1 MSTEFFNDQWRIPS
15 NENQNKISNYS
26 MEFDGSGQQ
35 IEASTL
41 SVTGN
46 WSVSM
51 WVNSNSTAYQTA
63 MQLSS
68 ATTTGAQD
76 STIFI
81 RNTFISNLWGF
92 YDGAST
98 LAGSVLNTGQWYNL
112 VVTKNGTTY
121 TLYLNGTQ
129 ENQGTLN
136 NINIT
141 DLLIGR
147 RSNNNFYFNGKIDQV
162 TVFDYELSQDQVTLL
177 GLDGYAFNFIPNDY
191 IDFGYFPLLSGATSA
206 TVSLWYNR
214 TRVAN
219 EMIFDFLETPAGS
232 GGRVGMQIHSNGSYV
247 YINGNNYNHP
257 SSASIGDW
265 ANFVLVFNGA
275 GATNEDKLKIYL
287 DGTELTGGTYSGTI
301 DNAIGTFTSSSMNS
315 IIGTLA
321 TLQSNVSFQGELSN
335 VAIFNSNLLDPEI
348 ATLYN
353 NGKPSDISSLNP
365 VAWYKLD
372 NSELFNGAEW
382 SVDNSKYP
390 SVYESSLNFSGN
402 NQYLQVPDS
411 NDFSFGN
418 GTTDSPFSL
427 SAWINPDAVE
437 FAGIAAKYVT
447 NGWEWLFYLTDSNE
461 LRLQLLSNNT
471 SGNSITLTTD
481 VAIPINT
488 WTHVSATYNANRLS
502 NGIDLYINGL
512 PQSLVTEGGAGTY
525 QAMTNTTAPLQIG
538 TWAGSFRPISGQ
550 VSNVSIWDA
559 ELTQAQVSEIY
570 NNGTPSNLS
579 SHSATSNLI
588 SWWELDNTT
597 TGLQD
602 SKGSNNASNIGT
614 TKYDGFV
621 NTLAGESEGMN
632 ASSLVI
638 SDINGELIVNPMI
651 TSPKP
656 IAYYQLGDQSVDNG
670 ANYLVPNNSLSDY
683 VFNFVNP
690 FDGINV
696 PSSNVFSFGTGNFT
710 ISMWFKINSFPYLPY
725 LFDFRPTSAP
735 STASPVVYIT
745 TTKQITLGGGGTII
759 PGNAGEILAT
769 NIWYNFVV
777 KRTGNTFT
785 THYNG
790 GSADRTGTSNVDF
803 NTDLELHI
811 GSRFDNANG
820 FDGEISNFQV
830 FNTALPQTGSNSIET
845 IYNNGSPLTSMSG
858 FTSLQAWYKL
868 NASEVFNS
876 TSTEWSVDNNAHPS
890 VYKSSLD
897 FDGSSNY
904 VNCGNDSSLQITG
917 AMTISYWVKG
927 TSTLGAAGV
936 GTLEDSASP
945 GYLLG
950 PSTTGAIS
958 FNLALSS
965 STTKNVTTTQQIT
978 TTEWHHI
985 VGVYTPGVSMKIYID
1000 GQLSKT
1006 ETSNIPYSQ
1015 YVGGNDFRI
1024 GYRTCCKIDGQIS
1037 NVAIWNTDLS
1047 SPEVNTLYNNG
1058 TPEASISHSPVS
1070 WWKLDN
1076 ITTGI
1081 QDSAGSNNGTNNGAT
1096 EYAGF
1101 VNALAGES
1109 VSMDSSNLV
1118 VSDLQQTSGYSPYAL
1133 DFDGINDYLDCGGA
1147 NDFSFTNGS
1156 GTDLPFSL
1164 SAWINMDDAS
1174 GFRIIT
1180 KYGTGTDVEWY
1191 LYTTGS
1197 DILRFRLYDKN
1208 NTSTIGRG
1216 YGTPLTSYQNK
1227 WINVVATYNGNEQ
1240 ESGIKLYINGLKV
1253 DDQPASTGNYQGM
1266 VTTTNPVTIGKMGT
1280 AYASGKISNA
1290 SIFNTELTSTQVTEI
1305 YNEGVPSNLNNFSGT
1320 APVSW
1325 WQIGSNSSFNPN
1337 PTGTEGTW
1345 TCLDEIGTNN
1355 AIGSA
1360 NMTNDD
1366 ITNGP
1371 GYSANGLGTSSID
1384 IKGDAPYSTANGL
1397 SENMDVLD
1405 RVRNTPINLQ
1415 PITNTHS
1422 IQLDGIDAYID
1433 FGDSDDLSFGSASG
1447 DLPFSISGWVKP
1459 ADIGA
1464 TFKFRFIRK
1473 APFSNSNGWEY
1484 VIGTNGSG
1492 LLNFLIYGNNSST
1505 RIGKSPSVAITSTAW
1520 QHWAFT
1526 YDGTGSTTG
1535 TNSGMKI
1542 YVNGVEASSYID
1554 SNSGIYTGMT
1564 NGSAPLSY
1572 GVAWGTSG
1580 LDYAE
1585 GLIDEVAIFNVELTG
1600 PQVAAIYNGG
1610 TPNNILP
1617 LSPVLWS
1624 RFESLTTNAGVV
1636 TTADDSGNGLTGTVE
1651 NGAVLSTIVP

>member
-26 MEFDGSGQQ
+26 MDFDGTNDKIGFGNVNNFERTDAFSG
-35 IEASTL
+35 SC
-41 SVTGN
+41 
-46 WSVSM
+46 
-51 WVNSNSTAYQTA
+51 WVFSRGSLVNQYIISKFDSSNNKGYQ
-63 MQLSS
+63 
-68 ATTTGAQD
+68 
-76 STIFI
+76 
-81 RNTFISNLWGF
+81 
-92 YDGAST
+92 
-98 LAGSVLNTGQWYNL
+98 
-112 VVTKNGTTY
+112 
-121 TLYLNGTQ
+121 LYINAA
-129 ENQGTLN
+129 GTLN
-136 NINIT
+136 FVIGPGPGSNIMQAQTSVQPSTNTWNHLVFTYDGSSINTGIKLYINGIPQTLSFFGASSIT
-141 DLLIGR
+141 GTIVDSSTPFQISGR
-147 RSNNNFYFNGKIDQV
+147 TGTTANGVNGKIDQ
-162 TVFDYELSQDQVTLL
+162 TTIFDYELSQDQVTLL

-372 NSELFNGAEW
+372 NSEIFNGAEW

-390 SVYESSLNFSGN
+390 SVYKSSLNFSGT

-418 GTTDSPFSL
+418 GTTDSPFSI
-427 SAWINPDAVE
+427 SAWIKPEAVE
-437 FAGIAAKYVT
+437 FAGIAAKYVS
-447 NGWEWLFYLTDSNE
+447 NIYEWLFYLTDSNE
-461 LRLQLLSNNT
+461 LRLQLQSNNGT
-471 SGNSITLTTD
+471 ANSINLTTD
-481 VAIPINT
+481 AAIPINI
-488 WTHVSATYNANRLS
+488 WTHVSVTYNANSLS

-525 QAMTNTTAPLQIG
+525 QAMINTTAPLQIG
-538 TWAGSFRPISGQ
+538 TWAGSFRPINGQ

-621 NTLAGESEGMN
+621 NTLAGESNGMN
-632 ASSLVI
+632 ASNLVI

-656 IAYYQLGDQSVDNG
+656 IAYYQLGDQSVSTGPTSD
-670 ANYLVPNNSLSDY
+670 YLVPNNSLSDY
-683 VFNFVNP
+683 VFNFDGTSQYIQISQNNGGMLNGATSFSINFWWSADLSTSPDHVQACVGNWTGGGDTQFLISFIRYADGRGPRLLFYISDGTTSVNTWNTLSVENTRWYNITAVW
-690 FDGINV
+690 DGSAIEIFVDGASNRPQTTFTGPLV
-696 PSSNVFSFGTGNFT
+696 SSSSPDLLGKGNTDFLDGKLSNVAFWKNTTLIQSEITE
-710 ISMWFKINSFPYLPY
+710 
-725 LFDFRPTSAP
+725 LF
-735 STASPVVYIT
+735 
-745 TTKQITLGGGGTII
+745 
-759 PGNAGEILAT
+759 
-769 NIWYNFVV
+769 
-777 KRTGNTFT
+777 
-785 THYNG
+785 
-790 GSADRTGTSNVDF
+790 
-803 NTDLELHI
+803 
-811 GSRFDNANG
+811 
-820 FDGEISNFQV
+820 
-830 FNTALPQTGSNSIET
+830 
-845 IYNNGSPLTSMSG
+845 NNGSPLDLNNFSG
-858 FTSLQAWYKL
+858 NAPTAWYKL
-868 NASEVFNS
+868 NASEIFNN
-876 TSTEWSVDNNAHPS
+876 TSTEWSVDNNAYPS
-890 VYKSSLD
+890 VYESSLD
-897 FDGSSNY
+897 FNGSSNY

-927 TSTLGAAGV
+927 TPTLGAAGV
-936 GTLEDSASP
+936 GTLEDSTSP

-950 PSTTGAIS
+950 PSTSGTIS

-985 VGVYTPGVSMKIYID
+985 VGVYTPSVSMKIYID

-1006 ETSNIPYSQ
+1006 ETSSIPSSQ
-1015 YVGGNDFRI
+1015 YAGGNDLII
-1024 GYRTCCKIDGQIS
+1024 GYRPCCKIDGQIS

-1096 EYAGF
+1096 EYVGF

-1109 VSMDSSNLV
+1109 VGMDSSNLV

-1180 KYGTGTDVEWY
+1180 KYGTGSDVEWF

-1197 DILRFRLYDKN
+1197 DILRFRVYDKN
-1208 NTSTIGRG
+1208 NASYKGRG

-1240 ESGIKLYINGLKV
+1240 ESGIKLYINGFKV

-1305 YNEGVPSNLNNFSGT
+1305 YNEGLPSNLNNFSGT

-1360 NMTNDD
+1360 NMTNGD
-1366 ITNGP
+1366 IVDGP
-1371 GYSANGLGTSSID
+1371 GYSASGLGTSSID
-1384 IKGDAPYSTANGL
+1384 IVGDAPYSSANGL

-1405 RVRNTPINLQ
+1405 RV
-1415 PITNTHS
+1415 S
-1422 IQLDGIDAYID
+1422 
-1433 FGDSDDLSFGSASG
+1433 
-1447 DLPFSISGWVKP
+1447 
-1459 ADIGA
+1459 
-1464 TFKFRFIRK
+1464 
-1473 APFSNSNGWEY
+1473 
-1484 VIGTNGSG
+1484 
-1492 LLNFLIYGNNSST
+1492 
-1505 RIGKSPSVAITSTAW
+1505 
-1520 QHWAFT
+1520 
-1526 YDGTGSTTG
+1526 GTG
-1535 TNSGMKI
+1535 
-1542 YVNGVEASSYID
+1542 
-1554 SNSGIYTGMT
+1554 
-1564 NGSAPLSY
+1564 
-1572 GVAWGTSG
+1572 
-1580 LDYAE
+1580 
-1585 GLIDEVAIFNVELTG
+1585 NVPG
-1600 PQVAAIYNGG
+1600 
-1610 TPNNILP
+1610 
-1617 LSPVLWS
+1617 
-1624 RFESLTTNAGVV
+1624 
-1636 TTADDSGNGLTGTVE
+1636 
-1651 NGAVLSTIVP
+1651 